1 MLHAEGIRQRQFIFA
16 MWPHIAPP
24 HPRRNACHAAQFQE
38 SVGCSPGIVPLD
50 EYLPVFH
57 TDAEAVVV
65 ALALH
70 NADDAIFRGNSLLAS
85 HHFHVALEQTKCL
98 LNNRSRLTLYLVAH
112 GIAAVIPRDI
122 GHCRQWPKAK
132 SQKPKADNFKFISHS

>member
-24 HPRRNACHAAQFQE
+24 HPRRNACHAAQFQK

-57 TDAEAVVV
+57 TDAEAVVI

-70 NADDAIFRGNSLLAS
+70 NADDAIL
-85 HHFHVALEQTKCL
+85 
-98 LNNRSRLTLYLVAH
+98 
-112 GIAAVIPRDI
+112 
-122 GHCRQWPKAK
+122 
-132 SQKPKADNFKFISHS
+132 